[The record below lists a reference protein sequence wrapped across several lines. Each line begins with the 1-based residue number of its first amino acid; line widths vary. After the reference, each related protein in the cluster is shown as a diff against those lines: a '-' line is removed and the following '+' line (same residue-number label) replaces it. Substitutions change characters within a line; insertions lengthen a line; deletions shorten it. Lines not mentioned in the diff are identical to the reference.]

1 MIYYIFKNQIFSI
14 FLSMAHLTAITFPER
29 ITDYVGGTEGDF
41 KIYEL
46 NKRQSL
52 VFEPKRKEIDC
63 NFILF
68 EKDAKYYFNI
78 KYSDELASQDIEIKE
93 AQTCSLYSLIAD
105 KKDYQLFDCPRS
117 ILFVNK
123 SKAKVKVN
131 DQEFLDRAFLSKGP
145 PIFLN
150 GKLIYYRGI
159 IYD

>member
-1 MIYYIFKNQIFSI
+1 
-14 FLSMAHLTAITFPER
+14 MAHLTAITFPER

-46 NKRQSL
+46 NKRRSL

-78 KYSDELASQDIEIKE
+78 KYSDELASQDIEIKYAE
-93 AQTCSLYSLIAD
+93 ACNLYSLITD
-105 KKDYQLFDCPRS
+105 KKEYQLFECPKS

-123 SKAKVKVN
+123 TKSKVRVN
-131 DQEFLDRAFLSKGP
+131 GQDFLDRAFLSKGP

-150 GKLIYYRGI
+150 EKLIYHKGI
-159 IYD
+159 TYD